1 MKARPRLLPIVIGA
15 ASGLLFLKVVGALS
29 GGDVLS
35 GATPAVA
42 QEQASGAQAQ
52 QPAVDANPSKSGE
65 AKDTKQVTYKQG
77 NVASGDSRDT
87 ILERLGERR
96 EELDQLEA
104 QILERE
110 NLLKAAEK
118 RVEERIAEL
127 SKIEERINAT
137 VKARNDEEKARFE
150 GLIKMYAAMK
160 PKDAARIFDRLDLQ
174 ILIEVAAR
182 MKPEQ
187 MGSIMSEM
195 APDAAEQ
202 LTVALVLDKNKDT
215 KQDEGG
221 PAELPK
227 IIGKQ
232 PGA

>member
-15 ASGLLFLKVVGALS
+15 ASGLLFLKLVGALS
-29 GGDVLS
+29 GDETITGTVP
-35 GATPAVA
+35 ATA
-42 QEQASGAQAQ
+42 QEQAAAAPA
-52 QPAVDANPSKSGE
+52 QPAVAGDARDS
-65 AKDTKQVTYKQG
+65 TQITYQQG
-77 NVASGDSRDT
+77 NVASGDSKGT

-96 EELDQLEA
+96 EELDKLEA
-104 QILERE
+104 QLLERE
-110 NLLKAAEK
+110 NLLKVAEK

-127 SKIEERINAT
+127 AKIEERINAT
-137 VKARNDEEKARFE
+137 VQARNDEEKARFE
-150 GLIKMYAAMK
+150 GLIKMYATMK

-187 MGSIMSEM
+187 MGAIMSQM

-202 LTVALVLDKNKDT
+202 LTVALVLNQN
-215 KQDEGG
+215 KQDQQADDGS
-221 PAELPK
+221 PSELPK
-227 IIGKQ
+227 IVGKQ